1 VRCKAG
7 LFSRFVPL
15 APGDITGLTG
25 WWDASDSSTL
35 FDATSG
41 GSAVAADGSV
51 ARIEDKSG
59 NSRHF
64 TQGTAGARPLR
75 KTGVQNSLDV
85 LRLDGSDDFLGSI
98 AFTTLFSRF
107 QLTCFIVAKATTIA
121 TDEASPG
128 FNASV
133 FSTTAGGVIM
143 FGVKSSGSVF
153 VTGYDII
160 EKYISQSYTAGNW
173 ILLTTFYDGTNLQLR
188 VNGGSTQS
196 VALSAYKQ
204 SNVGNLRIGAN
215 YNSSVVFN
223 GDVGEIITYNQ
234 AISTADRE
242 GLESVLMDK
251 WAIT

>member
-1 VRCKAG
+1 MRCKAG

-85 LRLDGSDDFLGSI
+85 LRLDGSDDFLQSTFTFSNIFTLTQFTCFVVANAATISSTNFSRTFVPAALADQYGWTNFFGVHNTNELLAFAQFSEVTDTYAGSAWLVVAVTYNGSSLSMTVNGSSAGSI
-98 AFTTLFSRF
+98 SL
-107 QLTCFIVAKATTIA
+107 
-121 TDEASPG
+121 AS
-128 FNASV
+128 
-133 FSTTAGGVIM
+133 I
-143 FGVKSSGSVF
+143 SSG
-153 VTGYDII
+153 
-160 EKYISQSYTAGNW
+160 
-173 ILLTTFYDGTNLQLR
+173 
-188 VNGGSTQS
+188 VNF
-196 VALSAYKQ
+196 
-204 SNVGNLRIGAN
+204 AN
-215 YNSSVVFN
+215 YFIGRSSNATFFN

>member
-15 APGDITGLTG
+15 SPGDITGLTG

-41 GSAVAADGSV
+41 GSAVATDGSV

-59 NSRHF
+59 NNRHF
-64 TQGTAGARPLR
+64 TQTTAGARPLR

-85 LRLDGSDDFLGSI
+85 LRLDGSDDFLQSS
-98 AFTTLFSRF
+98 FTFSNIFTLTQF
-107 QLTCFIVAKATTIA
+107 TCFVVANATTISA
-121 TDEASPG
+121 SNFVRTSAPPALADTFGFTGFFCVHNTNELLSFAQFSEVTDTYAGSAWLVVAVT
-128 FNASV
+128 FN
-133 FSTTAGGVIM
+133 
-143 FGVKSSGSVF
+143 GS
-153 VTGYDII
+153 
-160 EKYISQSYTAGNW
+160 
-173 ILLTTFYDGTNLQLR
+173 NLSMT
-188 VNGGSTQS
+188 VNGSSAGSA
-196 VALSAYKQ
+196 ALFS
-204 SNVGNLRIGAN
+204 IGASANSAN
-215 YNSSVVFN
+215 YAIGRSLGATFFN

>member
-41 GSAVAADGSV
+41 GSAVAADGSM

-64 TQGTAGARPLR
+64 TQSTAGARPLR

-85 LRLDGSDDFLGSI
+85 LRLDGSDDFLGTI

-107 QLTCFIVAKATTIA
+107 QLTSFIVANATTIS
-121 TDEASPG
+121 TDEANPG

-133 FSTTAGGVIM
+133 FSNTAGTSIM

-153 VTGYDII
+153 VTGFDLV
-160 EKYISQSYTAGNW
+160 EKFISDNYSAGNW
-173 ILLTTFYDGTNLQLR
+173 IVLTTFYDGTNLQLR
-188 VNGGSTQS
+188 VNGGSPQS
-196 VALSAYKQ
+196 VALSAYN
-204 SNVGNLRIGAN
+204 SSTGNLRIGAN
-215 YNSSVVFN
+215 ANGSVFFN